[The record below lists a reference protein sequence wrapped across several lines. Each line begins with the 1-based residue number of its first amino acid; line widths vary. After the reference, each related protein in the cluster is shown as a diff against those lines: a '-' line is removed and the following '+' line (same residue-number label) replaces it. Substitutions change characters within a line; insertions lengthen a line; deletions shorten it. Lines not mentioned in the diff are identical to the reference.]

1 MTPARFRWGM
11 LFILMGTL
19 ILLVNVDVL
28 NNNFWIDF
36 IYLFPFLLIAI
47 GIEKIF
53 AHTRLKGLSYLTT
66 VLLVAGAFYVAF
78 EGSRCSGSS
87 SFFESTTVVYDED
100 DPVDV
105 IDADLDLGSANLTIR
120 DATSELMR
128 ARFGEWSYKPRSN
141 FHVENRRASITV
153 TNGGVTR
160 RLWGRTIEIETDDP
174 DDWRVSFSRR
184 VPLDLKITGDD
195 NDLHLNMATTPLRSL
210 RMDVEDADT
219 YLKVG
224 DLERD
229 VTVRISGRDSRL
241 RLRVPQESGLL
252 VSGVDDPAY
261 LEEIGLVEKD
271 GSYTTEGFEDAE
283 TRIQVEIDD
292 RFRSLSIDFY

>member
-1 MTPARFRWGM
+1 M
-11 LFILMGTL
+11 LFILVGTL

-36 IYLFPFLLIAI
+36 VYLFPFLLIAI

-53 AHTRLKGLSYLTT
+53 AHTRLKGLSYFTT

-78 EGSRCSGSS
+78 EGSRDSGGS
-87 SFFESTTVVYDED
+87 SFFQSTTLVYDED
-100 DPVDV
+100 EPVDV
-105 IDADLDLGSANLTIR
+105 IDADLDLGKASLTIR
-120 DATSELMR
+120 DAADELMK
-128 ARFGEWSYKPRSN
+128 ARFGEWSYKPRSSLN
-141 FHVENRRASITV
+141 VENRRAGITLS
-153 TNGGVTR
+153 NRAVTR
-160 RLWGRTIEIETDDP
+160 RLWGRAIEIDGDKP
-174 DDWRVSFSRR
+174 DDWRVSFSRE
-184 VPLDLKITGDD
+184 VPLNLTISGDECE
-195 NDLHLNMATTPLRSL
+195 LHLNMATTPLRSL
-210 RMDVEDADT
+210 RMEVVDADA

-224 DLERD
+224 ELEPA

-241 RLRVPQESGLL
+241 RLRVPQESGLR

-261 LEEIGLVEKD
+261 LEEIGLVEQA
-271 GSYTTEGFEDAE
+271 GSYVTEGFEDAE